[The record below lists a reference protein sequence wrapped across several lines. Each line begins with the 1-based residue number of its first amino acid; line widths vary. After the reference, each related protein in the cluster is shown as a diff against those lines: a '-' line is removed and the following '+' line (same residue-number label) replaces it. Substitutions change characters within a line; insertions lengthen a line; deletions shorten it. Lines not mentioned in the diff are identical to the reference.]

1 MKNAISEEA
10 IEMEINKK
18 ENNTVFFDIVLKR
31 EDIKKA
37 ENEVYKKNKKHF
49 QIPGFRKGHV
59 PMKMIE
65 NMYGKDVFF
74 EDAINELLPQEY
86 EKAVKELDLKVVDQ
100 PNIDIDEESIEKA
113 EDLLIKVSV
122 DVKPEVELKDYE
134 GIEIE
139 DPTIEVTDEL
149 IDSEVENQRAMNAR
163 IINVDDRAVEDGDTV
178 NIDFKGSVDGKYF
191 EGGEAESQDLKIGSN
206 TFIPGFEEQLIG
218 HKIGEEF
225 DITVK
230 FPEDYHQKDLAGK
243 DAKFEIKLNSISY
256 EELPEL
262 DDEFVKDISEF
273 DTLDEFKADLRKK
286 KEEEF
291 KTTSEMEKQRRA
303 IDKIGEMIEADIPE
317 GMINSQIDDMI
328 RNYDQSLRAQGI
340 SFEDYIKMIGQSLD
354 DFKKTMRP
362 EAEKTVKN
370 DLALEALVK
379 AMKIEITDEEIEEE
393 VNKVVEEYF
402 KDDKDH
408 MEKMRE
414 YMLNDNKDVVRDDLE
429 KRKAIETL
437 VEKAKFVEPKEIT
450 KEDIE
455 EVKEDK

>member
-1 MKNAISEEA
+1 
-10 IEMEINKK
+10 MEIKKK

-31 EDIKKA
+31 EDIKNA
-37 ENEVYKKNKKHF
+37 ETEVYKKNKKHF
-49 QIPGFRKGHV
+49 QLPGFRKGHV
-59 PMKMIE
+59 PRKMIE

-74 EDAINELLPQEY
+74 EDAINEILPGEY
-86 EKAVKELDLKVVDQ
+86 EKAVEELELKVVDQ
-100 PNIDIDEESIEKA
+100 PNIDIDEESVKKE
-113 EDLLIKVSV
+113 EDLIVNVSV

-139 DPTIEVTDEL
+139 DPTLEVTDEL

-178 NIDFKGSVDGKYF
+178 NIDFKGSVDGNYF

-273 DTLDEFKADLRKK
+273 DTLDEFKADIRKK

-291 KTTSEMEKQRRA
+291 KTTSKMEKQRRA
-303 IDKIGEMIEADIPE
+303 IDKIGEMVDAEIPE
-317 GMINSQIDDMI
+317 AMINTQIDDMI
-328 RNYDQSLRAQGI
+328 RNYDQSLIAQGI
-340 SFEDYIKMIGQSLD
+340 SFEDYIEMIGQTLD
-354 DFKKTMRP
+354 DFKKAMRP

-370 DLALEALVK
+370 DLAVEALVRDLK
-379 AMKIEITDEEIEEE
+379 VEITDKEIEEE

-402 KDDKDH
+402 KDDKEH
-408 MEKMRE
+408 MEKMRD
-414 YMLNDNKDVVRDDLE
+414 YMLKQNKEVVRDDLQ
-429 KRKAIETL
+429 KRKAIDTL
-437 VEKAKFVEPKEIT
+437 VEKVKFVEPKETTEEEI
-450 KEDIE
+450 KE

>member
-1 MKNAISEEA
+1 
-10 IEMEINKK
+10 MEIKKK
-18 ENNTVFFDIVLKR
+18 EKNTVFFDLVLKR
-31 EDIKKA
+31 EDINNA
-37 ENEVYKKNKKHF
+37 ETEVYKKNKKHF
-49 QIPGFRKGHV
+49 QLPGFRKGHV
-59 PMKMIE
+59 PRKMIE

-74 EDAINELLPQEY
+74 EDAINELLPAEY
-86 EKAVKELDLKVVDQ
+86 EKAIKELDLKVVDQ
-100 PNIDIDEESIEKA
+100 PNIDIDEESIK
-113 EDLLIKVSV
+113 DYKDVVVKVSV

-139 DPTIEVTDEL
+139 DPTLEVTDEL
-149 IDSEVENQRAMNAR
+149 IDSEVENERAMNAR

-178 NIDFKGSVDGKYF
+178 NIDFKGSVDGEYF

-218 HKIGEEF
+218 HNIDEEF

-273 DTLDEFKADLRKK
+273 DTLDEFKADIRKK

-303 IDKIGEMIEADIPE
+303 IDKIGEMVDVEIPE
-317 GMINSQIDDMI
+317 AMINAQIDDMI

-340 SFEDYIKMIGQSLD
+340 SFESLD
-354 DFKKTMRP
+354 DFKNTMRP
-362 EAEKTVKN
+362 EAERTVKN

-379 AMKIEITDEEIEEE
+379 DLAIEITDEEIEEE

-402 KDDKDH
+402 KDDKEH
-408 MEKMRE
+408 MEKMRD
-414 YMLNDNKDVVRDDLE
+414 YMLNQNKEVVRDDLE
-429 KRKAIETL
+429 KRKAIDTL
-437 VEKAKFVEPKEIT
+437 VEKAKFVEPKET
-450 KEDIE
+450 TE
-455 EVKEDK
+455 EEKLKKK

>member
-1 MKNAISEEA
+1 
-10 IEMEINKK
+10 MEINKK

-37 ENEVYKKNKKHF
+37 ENEVYKKNKKYF

-59 PMKMIE
+59 PKNMIE

-74 EDAINELLPQEY
+74 EDAINELLPKEY
-86 EKAVKELDLKVVDQ
+86 EDAIKELDLKVVDQ
-100 PNIDIDEESIEKA
+100 PNIDIDEESLDKD
-113 EDLLIKVSV
+113 DLIVKVSV
-122 DVKPEVELKDYE
+122 DVKPEVEIKDYE

-139 DPTIEVTDEL
+139 DPTLEVTDEL

-218 HKIGEEF
+218 HEIGEEF

-243 DAKFEIKLNSISY
+243 DAKFEIKLNGISY

-273 DTLDEFKADLRKK
+273 DTLDEFKDDLRKK

-317 GMINSQIDDMI
+317 GMINAQIDDMI

-354 DFKKTMRP
+354 DFKNTMRP

-379 AMKIEITDEEIEEE
+379 DMKIEISDEEIEDE

-414 YMLNDNKDVVRDDLE
+414 YMLNENKDVVRDDLQ

-450 KEDIE
+450 DKDIE
-455 EVKEDK
+455 EVKEDKEEDK

>member
-1 MKNAISEEA
+1 
-10 IEMEINKK
+10 
-18 ENNTVFFDIVLKR
+18 
-31 EDIKKA
+31 
-37 ENEVYKKNKKHF
+37 
-49 QIPGFRKGHV
+49 
-59 PMKMIE
+59 
-65 NMYGKDVFF
+65 
-74 EDAINELLPQEY
+74 
-86 EKAVKELDLKVVDQ
+86 
-100 PNIDIDEESIEKA
+100 
-113 EDLLIKVSV
+113 
-122 DVKPEVELKDYE
+122 
-134 GIEIE
+134 
-139 DPTIEVTDEL
+139 
-149 IDSEVENQRAMNAR
+149 MNAR

-178 NIDFKGSVDGKYF
+178 NIDFKGSVDGEYF

-218 HKIGEEF
+218 HNIDEEF

-273 DTLDEFKADLRKK
+273 DTLEEFKADIRKK

-303 IDKIGEMIEADIPE
+303 IDKIGEMVDVEIPE
-317 GMINSQIDDMI
+317 AMINAQIDDMI

-362 EAEKTVKN
+362 EAERTVKN

-379 AMKIEITDEEIEEE
+379 DLAIEITDEEIEEE

-402 KDDKDH
+402 KDDKEH
-408 MEKMRE
+408 MEKMRD
-414 YMLNDNKDVVRDDLE
+414 YMLNQNKEVVRDDLE
-429 KRKAIETL
+429 KRKAIDTL
-437 VEKAKFVEPKEIT
+437 VEKAKFVEPKETTEEEI
-450 KEDIE
+450 KEEIKE
-455 EVKEDK
+455 EVKKDKEEDK

>member
-37 ENEVYKKNKKHF
+37 ENEVYKKNKKQF

-86 EKAVKELDLKVVDQ
+86 EKAIKELDLKVVDQ
-100 PNIDIDEESIEKA
+100 PNIDIDEESIEKG
-113 EDLLIKVSV
+113 EDLVIKVSV
-122 DVKPEVELKDYE
+122 DVRPEVEIKDYE

-178 NIDFKGSVDGKYF
+178 NIDFKGSVDGEYF

-218 HKIGEEF
+218 HEIGEEF

-243 DAKFEIKLNSISY
+243 DAKFEIKLNGISY

-291 KTTSEMEKQRRA
+291 ATTSEMEKQRRA

-317 GMINSQIDDMI
+317 GMINAQIDDMI

-354 DFKKTMRP
+354 DFKNTMRP

-379 AMKIEITDEEIEEE
+379 DMNIEITDEEIEEE

-437 VEKAKFVEPKEIT
+437 VEKAKFVEPKEVT
-450 KEDIE
+450 EEDIE

>member
-1 MKNAISEEA
+1 
-10 IEMEINKK
+10 
-18 ENNTVFFDIVLKR
+18 
-31 EDIKKA
+31 
-37 ENEVYKKNKKHF
+37 
-49 QIPGFRKGHV
+49 
-59 PMKMIE
+59 
-65 NMYGKDVFF
+65 
-74 EDAINELLPQEY
+74 
-86 EKAVKELDLKVVDQ
+86 
-100 PNIDIDEESIEKA
+100 
-113 EDLLIKVSV
+113 
-122 DVKPEVELKDYE
+122 
-134 GIEIE
+134 
-139 DPTIEVTDEL
+139 
-149 IDSEVENQRAMNAR
+149 
-163 IINVDDRAVEDGDTV
+163 
-178 NIDFKGSVDGKYF
+178 
-191 EGGEAESQDLKIGSN
+191 
-206 TFIPGFEEQLIG
+206 
-218 HKIGEEF
+218 
-225 DITVK
+225 
-230 FPEDYHQKDLAGK
+230 
-243 DAKFEIKLNSISY
+243 
-256 EELPEL
+256 
-262 DDEFVKDISEF
+262 
-273 DTLDEFKADLRKK
+273 
-286 KEEEF
+286 
-291 KTTSEMEKQRRA
+291 MEKQRRA

-455 EVKEDK
+455 EVK

>member
-1 MKNAISEEA
+1 
-10 IEMEINKK
+10 MEINKK
-18 ENNTVFFDIVLKR
+18 ENNTVYFDIVLKR

-37 ENEVYKKNKKHF
+37 ENEVYKKNKKYF

-59 PMKMIE
+59 PKNMIE

-74 EDAINELLPQEY
+74 EDAINELLPKEY
-86 EKAVKELDLKVVDQ
+86 EDAIKELDLKVVDQ
-100 PNIDIDEESIEKA
+100 PNIDIDEESLDKD
-113 EDLLIKVSV
+113 DLIVKVSV
-122 DVKPEVELKDYE
+122 DVKPEVEIKDYE

-218 HKIGEEF
+218 HEIGEEF

-243 DAKFEIKLNSISY
+243 DAKFEIKLNGISY

-317 GMINSQIDDMI
+317 GMINAQIDDMI

-354 DFKKTMRP
+354 DFKNTMRP

-379 AMKIEITDEEIEEE
+379 DMKIEISDEEIEEE

-414 YMLNDNKDVVRDDLE
+414 YMLNENKDVVRDDLQ

-450 KEDIE
+450 DKDIE
-455 EVKEDK
+455 EVKEDKEEDK

>member
-1 MKNAISEEA
+1 
-10 IEMEINKK
+10 MEIKKK

-37 ENEVYKKNKKHF
+37 ENEVYKKNKKYF

-59 PMKMIE
+59 PKNMIE

-86 EKAVKELDLKVVDQ
+86 EKAIKELDLKVVDQ
-100 PNIDIDEESIEKA
+100 PNIDIDEESLDKD
-113 EDLLIKVSV
+113 DLIVKVSV
-122 DVKPEVELKDYE
+122 DVKPEVEIKDYE

-139 DPTIEVTDEL
+139 DPTLEVTDEL
-149 IDSEVENQRAMNAR
+149 IDSEVENQRTMNAR

-218 HKIGEEF
+218 HEIGEEF

-243 DAKFEIKLNSISY
+243 DAKFEIKLNGISY

-317 GMINSQIDDMI
+317 GMINAQIDDMI

-354 DFKKTMRP
+354 DFKNTMRP

-379 AMKIEITDEEIEEE
+379 DMKIEITDEEIEEE

-414 YMLNDNKDVVRDDLE
+414 YMLNENKDVVRDDLQ

-450 KEDIE
+450 DKDIE
-455 EVKEDK
+455 EVKEDKEEDK

>member
-1 MKNAISEEA
+1 
-10 IEMEINKK
+10 MEINKK

-37 ENEVYKKNKKHF
+37 ENEVYKKNKKYF

-59 PMKMIE
+59 PKNMIE

-86 EKAVKELDLKVVDQ
+86 EDAIKELDLKVVDQ
-100 PNIDIDEESIEKA
+100 PNIDIDEESLDKD
-113 EDLLIKVSV
+113 DLIVKVSV
-122 DVKPEVELKDYE
+122 DVKPEVEIKDYE

-139 DPTIEVTDEL
+139 DPTLEVTDEL

-218 HKIGEEF
+218 HEIGEEF

-243 DAKFEIKLNSISY
+243 DAKFEIKLNGISY

-317 GMINSQIDDMI
+317 GMINAQIDDMI

-354 DFKKTMRP
+354 DFKNTMRP

-379 AMKIEITDEEIEEE
+379 DMKIEITDEEIEEE

-414 YMLNDNKDVVRDDLE
+414 YMLNENKDVVRDDLQ

-437 VEKAKFVEPKEIT
+437 VEKAKFVEPEEISD
-450 KEDIE
+450 EDIE
-455 EVKEDK
+455 EAKEDK

>member
-1 MKNAISEEA
+1 
-10 IEMEINKK
+10 MEIKKK

-37 ENEVYKKNKKHF
+37 ENEVYKKNKKYF

-59 PMKMIE
+59 PKNMIE

-74 EDAINELLPQEY
+74 EDAINELLPKEY
-86 EKAVKELDLKVVDQ
+86 EDAIKELDLKVVDQ
-100 PNIDIDEESIEKA
+100 PNIDIDEESLDKD
-113 EDLLIKVSV
+113 DLIVKVSV
-122 DVKPEVELKDYE
+122 DVKPEVEIKDYE

-218 HKIGEEF
+218 HEIGEEF

-243 DAKFEIKLNSISY
+243 DAKFEIKLNGISY

-317 GMINSQIDDMI
+317 GMINAQIDDMI

-354 DFKKTMRP
+354 DFKNTMRP

-379 AMKIEITDEEIEEE
+379 DMKIEISDEEIEEE

-414 YMLNDNKDVVRDDLE
+414 YMLNENKDVVRDDLQ

-450 KEDIE
+450 DKDIE
-455 EVKEDK
+455 EVKADKEEDK

>member
-1 MKNAISEEA
+1 
-10 IEMEINKK
+10 MEINKK
-18 ENNTVFFDIVLKR
+18 ENNTVYFDIVLKR

-37 ENEVYKKNKKHF
+37 ENEVYKKNKKYF

-59 PMKMIE
+59 PKNMIE

-74 EDAINELLPQEY
+74 EDAINELLPKEY
-86 EKAVKELDLKVVDQ
+86 EDAIKELDLKVVDQ
-100 PNIDIDEESIEKA
+100 PNIDIDEESLDKD
-113 EDLLIKVSV
+113 DLIVKVSV
-122 DVKPEVELKDYE
+122 DVKPEVEIKDYE

-149 IDSEVENQRAMNAR
+149 IDSEVENQRTMNAR

-218 HKIGEEF
+218 HEIGEEF

-243 DAKFEIKLNSISY
+243 DAKFEIKLNGISY

-317 GMINSQIDDMI
+317 GMINAQIDDMI

-354 DFKKTMRP
+354 DFKNTMRP

-379 AMKIEITDEEIEEE
+379 DMKIEISDEEIEEE

-414 YMLNDNKDVVRDDLE
+414 YMLNENKDVVRDDLQ

-450 KEDIE
+450 DKDIE
-455 EVKEDK
+455 EVKEDKEEDK

>member
-1 MKNAISEEA
+1 
-10 IEMEINKK
+10 MEINKK

-37 ENEVYKKNKKHF
+37 ENEVYKKNKKYF

-59 PMKMIE
+59 PKNMIE

-74 EDAINELLPQEY
+74 EDAINELLPKEY
-86 EKAVKELDLKVVDQ
+86 EDAIKELDLKVVDQ
-100 PNIDIDEESIEKA
+100 PNIDIDEESLDKD
-113 EDLLIKVSV
+113 DLIVKVSV
-122 DVKPEVELKDYE
+122 DVKPEVEIKDYE

-139 DPTIEVTDEL
+139 DPTLEVTDEL

-218 HKIGEEF
+218 HEIGEEF

-243 DAKFEIKLNSISY
+243 DAKFEIKLNGISY

-317 GMINSQIDDMI
+317 GMINAQIDDMI

-354 DFKKTMRP
+354 DFKNTMRP

-379 AMKIEITDEEIEEE
+379 DMKIEISDEEIEDE

-414 YMLNDNKDVVRDDLE
+414 YMLNENKDVVRDDLQ

-450 KEDIE
+450 DKDIE
-455 EVKEDK
+455 EVKEDKEEDK

>member
-1 MKNAISEEA
+1 
-10 IEMEINKK
+10 MEINKK

-37 ENEVYKKNKKHF
+37 ENEVYKKNKKYF

-59 PMKMIE
+59 PKNMIE

-74 EDAINELLPQEY
+74 EDAINELLPKEY
-86 EKAVKELDLKVVDQ
+86 EDAIKELDLKVVDQ
-100 PNIDIDEESIEKA
+100 PNIDIDEESLDKD
-113 EDLLIKVSV
+113 DLIVKVTV
-122 DVKPEVELKDYE
+122 DVKPEVEIKDYE

-139 DPTIEVTDEL
+139 DPTLEVTDEL
-149 IDSEVENQRAMNAR
+149 IDSEVENQRTMNAR

-218 HKIGEEF
+218 HEIGEEF

-243 DAKFEIKLNSISY
+243 DAKFEIKLNGISY

-317 GMINSQIDDMI
+317 GMINAQIDDMI

-354 DFKKTMRP
+354 DFKNTMRP

-379 AMKIEITDEEIEEE
+379 DMKIEITDEEIEEE

-414 YMLNDNKDVVRDDLE
+414 YMLNENKDVVRDDLQ

-450 KEDIE
+450 DKDIE
-455 EVKEDK
+455 EVKEDKEEDK

>member
-1 MKNAISEEA
+1 
-10 IEMEINKK
+10 MEIKKK
-18 ENNTVFFDIVLKR
+18 EKNTVFFDLVLKR
-31 EDIKKA
+31 EDINNA
-37 ENEVYKKNKKHF
+37 ETEVYKKNKKHF
-49 QIPGFRKGHV
+49 QLPGFRKGHV
-59 PMKMIE
+59 PRKMIE

-74 EDAINELLPQEY
+74 EDAINELLPAEY
-86 EKAVKELDLKVVDQ
+86 EKAIKELDLKVVDQ
-100 PNIDIDEESIEKA
+100 PNIDIDEESIK
-113 EDLLIKVSV
+113 DDKDVVVKVSV

-139 DPTIEVTDEL
+139 DPTLEVTDEL
-149 IDSEVENQRAMNAR
+149 IDSEVENERAMNAR

-178 NIDFKGSVDGKYF
+178 NIDFKGSVDGEYF

-218 HKIGEEF
+218 HNIDEEF

-273 DTLDEFKADLRKK
+273 DTLEEFKADIRKK

-303 IDKIGEMIEADIPE
+303 IDKIGEMVDVEIPE
-317 GMINSQIDDMI
+317 AMINAQIDDMI

-354 DFKKTMRP
+354 DFKNTMRP
-362 EAEKTVKN
+362 EAERTVKN

-379 AMKIEITDEEIEEE
+379 DLAIEITDEEIEEE
-393 VNKVVEEYF
+393 VNRVVEEYF
-402 KDDKDH
+402 KDDKEH
-408 MEKMRE
+408 MEKMRD
-414 YMLNDNKDVVRDDLE
+414 YMLNQNKEVVRDDLE
-429 KRKAIETL
+429 KRKAIDTL
-437 VEKAKFVEPKEIT
+437 VEKAKFVEPKETTEEEI
-450 KEDIE
+450 KE
-455 EVKEDK
+455 EVKKDKEDKEEDK